1 MKPPLVHSGRVL
13 SILTVLTVLAAPSA
27 WSQANPPSSAAL
39 MSQRITELEPLLAA
53 LVESYGVSGMEAPVR
68 EVVRRYLPAWAS
80 AETDTAGNLW
90 VRAGSG
96 EPQVVFIAHL
106 DEIGFRVTALRED
119 GTLDVERLGG
129 FYPSLFEGRPALVH
143 TGARTVPGVFMPRET
158 GQAIEA
164 GERGRGAK
172 RTPPPL
178 RVDVGTSSRAATEA
192 LGVREGSTVSMPK
205 AYQRLAGTRAT
216 ARSFDDRV
224 GCTAL
229 LLALRR
235 LDPKRLRHEV
245 IFIFSVRE
253 EVGLDGARIA
263 AAALGTKP
271 VRVHAVDTFVSADSP
286 LELPT
291 FGMAPLGQ
299 GAVAR
304 ALDNSSVTP
313 PAYLDTLRILARPR
327 AIALQVGAT
336 NGGNDGSTFTPYG
349 VPDVPLGWPLRYSHS
364 PAEVVDLKDVEAL
377 AEMVQASAE
386 GW

>member
-1 MKPPLVHSGRVL
+1 MTQHIAEVEPVL
-13 SILTVLTVLAAPSA
+13 S
-27 WSQANPPSSAAL
+27 
-39 MSQRITELEPLLAA
+39 A

-68 EVVRRYLPAWAS
+68 DVVRRFLPAWAK

-96 EPQVVFIAHL
+96 EPEVVFVAHM
-106 DEIGFRVTALRED
+106 DEIGYRVTALRED

-143 TGARTVPGVFMPRET
+143 TGARTVPGVFMPREASLAAEA
-158 GQAIEA
+158 GEA
-164 GERGRGAK
+164 GERARGAK

-178 RVDVGTSSRAATEA
+178 RVDVGTGSRIATEA
-192 LGVREGSTVSMPK
+192 LGIREGSTVSMPK

-216 ARSFDDRV
+216 GRSFDDRV

-235 LDPKRLRHEV
+235 LDLRRLRHV
-245 IFIFSVRE
+245 VVFIFSVRE
-253 EVGLDGARIA
+253 EVGLDGARVA

-299 GAVAR
+299 GAVVR

-313 PAYLDTLRILARPR
+313 PAYIDSLRILARPR

-336 NGGNDGSTFTPYG
+336 NGGNDGSTFSPYG

-364 PAEVVDLKDVEAL
+364 PAEVVDIKDVEAL
-377 AEMVQASAE
+377 AEMVQAVAE